1 MFSMALLCLS
11 QLVLL
16 VGSVSYGPT
25 FPSPLSKEEE
35 KETIGAHDGRGSGGK
50 TQSNYPQPA
59 LGRAYLQKY
68 AVNGRDLDDL
78 ISIGS
83 IGLIKAVNTFDPEQ
97 GRPIGSYA
105 ARCIE
110 NEILV
115 SLRQEKKTKGEI
127 GIDEVIG
134 TDKDGNQ
141 VRLIDVMGISSDC
154 TEQQAETSMDVQRLK
169 AAIERVLG
177 ERERVIIELRFG
189 LVAGRCKTQREIA
202 DLLGISRSYVSR
214 IEKKSIAFAQRR
226 LRGII
231 EKQLHTIGSCTTMKS
246 TRRIRTCK

>member
-35 KETIGAHDGRGSGGK
+35 KETIVRMVAHICK
-50 TQSNYPQPA
+50 
-59 LGRAYLQKY
+59 KY

-83 IGLIKAVNTFDPEQ
+83 IGLIKAVNTFDPER

-110 NEILV
+110 NEILM

-214 IEKKSIAFAQRR
+214 IEKKALR
-226 LRGII
+226 LLRDAL
-231 EKQLHTIGSCTTMKS
+231 EE
-246 TRRIRTCK
+246 

>member
-1 MFSMALLCLS
+1 M
-11 QLVLL
+11 
-16 VGSVSYGPT
+16 
-25 FPSPLSKEEE
+25 
-35 KETIGAHDGRGSGGK
+35 
-50 TQSNYPQPA
+50 
-59 LGRAYLQKY
+59 
-68 AVNGRDLDDL
+68 

-83 IGLIKAVNTFDPEQ
+83 IGLIKAVNTFDPER

-110 NEILV
+110 NEILM

-214 IEKKSIAFAQRR
+214 IEKKALR
-226 LRGII
+226 LLRDAL
-231 EKQLHTIGSCTTMKS
+231 EE
-246 TRRIRTCK
+246 

>member
-35 KETIGAHDGRGSGGK
+35 KETIARMMEGDQEAKHSLITHNLRLVAHICK
-50 TQSNYPQPA
+50 
-59 LGRAYLQKY
+59 KY

-83 IGLIKAVNTFDPEQ
+83 IGLIKAVNTFDPER

-110 NEILV
+110 NEILMY
-115 SLRQEKKTKGEI
+115 LRKTQSQKNEI
-127 GIDEVIG
+127 SIDEPLNIDWDGNELLLSDILG
-134 TDKDGNQ
+134 TDSDTVNRNIENQ
-141 VRLIDVMGISSDC
+141 V
-154 TEQQAETSMDVQRLK
+154 
-169 AAIERVLG
+169 ERNLLLEAVAKLG
-177 ERERVIIELRFG
+177 ERERIIMELRFG
-189 LVAGRCKTQREIA
+189 LGGKSEHTQKEVADII
-202 DLLGISRSYVSR
+202 GISQSYISR
-214 IEKKSIAFAQRR
+214 LEKRIMKWLKAE
-226 LRGII
+226 L
-231 EKQLHTIGSCTTMKS
+231 EKTAV
-246 TRRIRTCK
+246 